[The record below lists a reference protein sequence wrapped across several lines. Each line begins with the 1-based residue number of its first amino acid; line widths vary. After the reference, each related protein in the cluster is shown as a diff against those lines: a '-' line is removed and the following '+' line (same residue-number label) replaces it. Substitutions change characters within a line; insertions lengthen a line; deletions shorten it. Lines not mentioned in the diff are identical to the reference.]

1 MHNTLSCCFALIL
14 TLSCFSQRFIDKP
27 PKKVSKIVSEFY
39 SEKSINT
46 SMQRTDSTIAYFIR
60 DPKVQD
66 LTIQF
71 HFDPDGK
78 CDKERYLLSCDS
90 CYTKFLNGVL
100 SNTRYHWMKVNEH
113 TYFSKLPY
121 RLILSLE
128 PKSSFAY
135 TIERSPLSR
144 RDYKAILNSV
154 NK

>member
-1 MHNTLSCCFALIL
+1 MHKTLSLCFALIF
-14 TLSCFSQRFIDKP
+14 TFSCFSQRFIDKP
-27 PKKVSKIVSEFY
+27 PKKVLKIVSEFY

-46 SMQRTDSTIAYFIR
+46 TMQRTDSTITYFIR

-71 HFDPDGK
+71 HFDQNRK

-100 SNTRYHWMKVNEH
+100 SNTRYHWIKVNEH
-113 TYFSKLPY
+113 TYFSKLPH

-135 TIERSPLSR
+135 AIERSRLTR
-144 RDYKAILNSV
+144 RDYKAMLSSV
-154 NK
+154 DK